1 MMTALASGSLFKRRA
16 TSSNAA
22 FALLSTCA
30 EFFLNSI
37 SFSLL
42 ASGAAAGTSTF
53 TLALPVAVNPR
64 SSVQVA
70 LTETGPA
77 CRPAVSRVAL
87 PSVPETLPAEA
98 TQLAMLT
105 LRPSGLEQVQE
116 TVDGL
121 PAVTVVGLAVQEI
134 CGGFFGC
141 SFTLKFALHDAVF
154 LAFFVSVIF
163 AVAV

>member
-42 ASGAAAGTSTF
+42 ASGAAAGTSSV
-53 TLALPVAVNPR
+53 TLAFLVAVSPL

-77 CRPAVSRVAL
+77 CIPAVSSVAL
-87 PSVPETLPAEA
+87 PSLPETLPAEA
-98 TQLAMLT
+98 TQLLTLT
-105 LRPSGLEQVQE
+105 LRLSGLVQLQVIVE
-116 TVDGL
+116 GL
-121 PAVTVVGLAVQEI
+121 PAVTVAGFAEQEI
-134 CGGFFGC
+134 CGAFFGN
-141 SFTLKFALHDAVF
+141 
-154 LAFFVSVIF
+154 
-163 AVAV
+163 